1 MPDWRFGRYFLL
13 EEDVRSLFQ
22 WLNENIGDE
31 WTVDVLGVCPNE
43 NKLVLNAVFGTEE
56 NLKLFQKKYI
66 GDQSR
71 YASVYNNRRK
81 PNYKWPEKVERRSS
95 TSDRRTDKTRRAPKR
110 PESRR
115 LEDIVKRALIRKESL
130 ASTEET
136 VEHLKA
142 S

>member
-95 TSDRRTDKTRRAPKR
+95 NSDRRTDKNRRAPKR

>member
-95 TSDRRTDKTRRAPKR
+95 NSDRRTDKNRRAPKR

-115 LEDIVKRALIRKESL
+115 LEDIVKRALIKKESL